1 MGNNLFMIVLENEIK
16 KIKKALNYSSDLV
29 ERRLE
34 VGSRKVALLYLDGMI
49 DVKTIDLGL
58 VEPILRNGTAVDK
71 DITALDGIVETSE
84 KLEFFTSRKEAL
96 DKLLVGGSLILFDNA
111 VGYAV
116 CSAQGFMSRPIMEP
130 PVSSVIKGP
139 REGFTESFKT
149 NVTLIRRRFPSGNL
163 VFKSF
168 TIGRYSKTHVEL
180 CYVKGI
186 ANKKVISEIEKKL
199 KKIDIDGIIDSSYI
213 SKLLEERKYSLFKQ
227 TGSTEKPDIL
237 ATKLLD
243 GRVAI
248 IVDGSPTVLTLPFMI
263 IEDFYDSEDF
273 YRRPI
278 RTSVIRVMRL
288 LGVFFAIFLP
298 GMFVAFQSHQ
308 YQLLPLKLLVT
319 IINSTTGIP
328 FSPVTEMLIALV
340 LFEVLGEASVRMP
353 RFLGM
358 AMSVVGGIILGETA
372 VNAGLLSSLTV
383 LITALSSIGLYAI
396 PDEVGTFSIIRLI
409 LVFVGASLGTYGILI
424 VSIVICVYVA
434 SLESYGVPYLAPFA
448 PLVPKDLKNSV
459 LKLSMVDLPERTTAM
474 GLKNRIKLRYGK

>member
-1 MGNNLFMIVLENEIK
+1 MIALENEIK
-16 KIKKALNYSSDLV
+16 KIKKALNYSTDLV
-29 ERRLE
+29 ERRLS
-34 VGSRKVALLYLDGMI
+34 VGDRGVVLLYLDGMI
-49 DVKTIDLGL
+49 DVKTIDLGI
-58 VEPILRNGTAVDK
+58 VEPIIRKGEAVKEDL
-71 DITALDGIVETSE
+71 TALEGIVETSE
-84 KLEFFTSRKEAL
+84 KLEFFSKRKDAL
-96 DKLLVGGSLILFDNA
+96 EKLLTGGSLILFDKA
-111 VGYAV
+111 EGYAV

-168 TIGRYSKTHVEL
+168 TVGRYSKTHIEL

-186 ANKKVISEIEKKL
+186 ANRKVVSEIERKL

-213 SKLLEERKYSLFKQ
+213 SKLMEERKYSLFKQ
-227 TGSTEKPDIL
+227 TGSTEKPDVL

-243 GRVAI
+243 GRVGI

-273 YRRPI
+273 FRRPI
-278 RTSVIRVMRL
+278 RTSVIRIMRL

-434 SLESYGVPYLAPFA
+434 CLESYGVPYLAPFA

-459 LKLSMVDLPERTTAM
+459 IKLSMVDIPERTTAM
-474 GLKNRIKLRYGK
+474 GLKNRIRLKYGK

>member
-1 MGNNLFMIVLENEIK
+1 MIVLENEIK

-58 VEPILRNGTAVDK
+58 VEPILRNGTAVGK

-111 VGYAV
+111 IGYAV

-186 ANKKVISEIEKKL
+186 ANKKVINEIEKKL

>member
-1 MGNNLFMIVLENEIK
+1 MIVLENEIK
-16 KIKKALNYSSDLV
+16 KIKKALNHTSDLV

-34 VGSRKVALLYLDGMI
+34 PEGHSIALLYLDGMI

-58 VEPILRNGTAVDK
+58 VEPLLRKANEIGNNVQSLA
-71 DITALDGIVETSE
+71 GIIETSE
-84 KLEFFTSRKEAL
+84 KLEFFTSRKDAL
-96 DKLLVGGSLILFDNA
+96 ERVMVGGSLILIDG
-111 VGYAV
+111 VEGYAV

-149 NVTLIRRRFPSGNL
+149 NITLIRRRFPNGNL

-168 TIGRYSKTHVEL
+168 TIGKYSKTHVEL

-186 ANKKVISEIEKKL
+186 AKGSVVREIERKL
-199 KKIDIDGIIDSSYI
+199 RKINIDGIVDSSYI

-237 ATKLLD
+237 AQKLLD

-248 IVDGSPTVLTLPFMI
+248 IVDGSPTVLTLPFII
-263 IEDFYDSEDF
+263 IEDFFDSEDY

-278 RTSVIRVMRL
+278 RTSIIRIMRL

-372 VNAGLLSSLTV
+372 VNAGVLSSLTV

-409 LVFVGASLGTYGILI
+409 FVFVGASLGTYGVLIASVVIL
-424 VSIVICVYVA
+424 VYVT
-434 SLESYGVPYLAPFA
+434 SLESYGVPYFSPFA
-448 PLVPKDLKNSV
+448 PLVPKDLKDSV
-459 LKLSMVDLPERTTAM
+459 IQLSLVDRPERTSSL
-474 GLKNRIKLRYGK
+474 GLKNKTRLRYGK

>member
-1 MGNNLFMIVLENEIK
+1 MIVLEKEIK
-16 KIKKALNYSSDLV
+16 KIKKYFNFSSDLV
-29 ERRLE
+29 ERRLSL
-34 VGSRKVALLYLDGMI
+34 GSTQCALLYLDGMI
-49 DVKTIDLGL
+49 DVNTIDLGL
-58 VEPILRNGTAVDK
+58 VEPLLRKTNAVLEDVR
-71 DITALDGIVETSE
+71 ALDGIVETSE
-84 KLEFFTSRKEAL
+84 KLEYFHLRKQAL
-96 DKLLVGGSLILFDNA
+96 DKVLVGGCLILIDG
-111 VGYAV
+111 VDDYAV
-116 CSAQGFMSRPIMEP
+116 CSAQGFSSRPISEP

-149 NVTLIRRRFPSGNL
+149 NITLIRRRFPTESL

-168 TIGRYSKTHVEL
+168 TIGKYSKTHVEL

-186 ANKKVISEIEKKL
+186 ANLKVAKEIERKL
-199 KKIDIDGIIDSSYI
+199 KKINIDGIVDSSYI

-227 TGSTEKPDIL
+227 TGSTEKPDVL
-237 ATKLLD
+237 AQKLLD
-243 GRVAI
+243 GRIAI
-248 IVDGSPTVLTLPFMI
+248 IVDGSPTVLTLPFII

-278 RTSVIRVMRL
+278 RTTVIRVMRL

-372 VNAGLLSSLTV
+372 VNAGILSSLTV

-396 PDEVGTFSIIRLI
+396 PDEVGTFSVIRLI
-409 LVFVGASLGTYGILI
+409 FVFVGASLGTYGILI
-424 VSIVICVYVA
+424 SSIVICVYVA

-459 LKLSMVDLPERTTAM
+459 LKLSMVDIPERTSSL
-474 GLKNRIKLRYGK
+474 GLKNKTRLRYGK

>member
-1 MGNNLFMIVLENEIK
+1 MIVLETEIK
-16 KIKKALNYSSDLV
+16 KIKKALNYSTDLV
-29 ERRLE
+29 ERRLSVE
-34 VGSRKVALLYLDGMI
+34 NRKVALLYLDGMI
-49 DVKTIDLGL
+49 DVKTIDLGI
-58 VEPILRNGTAVDK
+58 VEPIIRNGALIK
-71 DITALDGIVETSE
+71 EDITALDGVVETSE
-84 KLEFFTSRKEAL
+84 KLEFFSNRKDAL
-96 DKLLVGGSLILFDNA
+96 EKLLTGGSLILFDNA
-111 VGYAV
+111 KGYAV

-149 NVTLIRRRFPSGNL
+149 NITLIRRRFPNGNL

-168 TIGRYSKTHVEL
+168 TVGRYSKTHLEL
-180 CYVKGI
+180 CYIKGI
-186 ANKKVISEIEKKL
+186 ANRKVVNEIERKL
-199 KKIDIDGIIDSSYI
+199 KKIDIDGIIDASYI
-213 SKLLEERKYSLFKQ
+213 AKLLEDRKYSIFKQ

-237 ATKLLD
+237 ASKLLD

-434 SLESYGVPYLAPFA
+434 CLESYGVPYLAPFA
-448 PLVPKDLKNSV
+448 PLVPKDLKNSII
-459 LKLSMVDLPERTTAM
+459 KLSMVDLPERTSSM
-474 GLKNRIKLRYGK
+474 GLKNKIRLKYGK

>member
-1 MGNNLFMIVLENEIK
+1 MIVLENEIK
-16 KIKKALNYSSDLV
+16 KIKKALNHTSDLV

-34 VGSRKVALLYLDGMI
+34 PEGHSIALLYLDGMI

-58 VEPILRNGTAVDK
+58 VEPLLRKANEIGNNVQSLA
-71 DITALDGIVETSE
+71 GIIETSE
-84 KLEFFTSRKEAL
+84 KLEFFISRKDAL
-96 DKLLVGGSLILFDNA
+96 ERVMVGGSLILIDG
-111 VGYAV
+111 VEGYAV

-149 NVTLIRRRFPSGNL
+149 NITLIRRRFPNGNL

-168 TIGRYSKTHVEL
+168 TIGKYSKTHVEL

-186 ANKKVISEIEKKL
+186 AKGSVVREIERKL
-199 KKIDIDGIIDSSYI
+199 RKINIDGIVDSSYV

-237 ATKLLD
+237 AQKLLD

-248 IVDGSPTVLTLPFMI
+248 IVDGSPTVLTLPFII
-263 IEDFYDSEDF
+263 IEDFFDSEDY

-278 RTSVIRVMRL
+278 RTSIIRIMRL

-372 VNAGLLSSLTV
+372 VNAGVLSSLTV

-409 LVFVGASLGTYGILI
+409 FVFVGASLGTYGVLIASVVIL
-424 VSIVICVYVA
+424 VYVT
-434 SLESYGVPYLAPFA
+434 SLESYGVPYFSPFA
-448 PLVPKDLKNSV
+448 PLVPKDLKDSV
-459 LKLSMVDLPERTTAM
+459 IQLSLVDRPERTSSL
-474 GLKNRIKLRYGK
+474 GLKNKTRLRYGK

>member
-1 MGNNLFMIVLENEIK
+1 MIALENEIK
-16 KIKKALNYSSDLV
+16 KIKKALNYSTDLV
-29 ERRLE
+29 ERRLS
-34 VGSRKVALLYLDGMI
+34 VGDRGVVLLYLDGMI
-49 DVKTIDLGL
+49 DVKTIDLGI
-58 VEPILRNGTAVDK
+58 VEPIIRKGEAVKEDL
-71 DITALDGIVETSE
+71 TALEGIVETSE
-84 KLEFFTSRKEAL
+84 KLEFFSKRKDAL
-96 DKLLVGGSLILFDNA
+96 EKLLTGGSLILFDKA
-111 VGYAV
+111 EGYAV

-168 TIGRYSKTHVEL
+168 TVGRYSKTHIEL

-186 ANKKVISEIEKKL
+186 ANRKVVSEIERKL

-213 SKLLEERKYSLFKQ
+213 SKLMEERKYSLFKQ
-227 TGSTEKPDIL
+227 TGSTEKPDVL

-243 GRVAI
+243 GRVGI

-434 SLESYGVPYLAPFA
+434 CLESYGVPYLAPFA

-459 LKLSMVDLPERTTAM
+459 IKLSMVDIPERTTAM
-474 GLKNRIKLRYGK
+474 GLKNRIRLKYGK

>member
-1 MGNNLFMIVLENEIK
+1 MIVLENEIK
-16 KIKKALNYSSDLV
+16 KIKKALNHTSDLV

-34 VGSRKVALLYLDGMI
+34 PEGHSIALLYLDGMI

-58 VEPILRNGTAVDK
+58 VEPLLRKANEIGNNVQSLA
-71 DITALDGIVETSE
+71 GIIETSE
-84 KLEFFTSRKEAL
+84 KLEFFISRKDAL
-96 DKLLVGGSLILFDNA
+96 ERVMVGGSLILIDG
-111 VGYAV
+111 VEGYAV

-149 NVTLIRRRFPSGNL
+149 NITLIRRRFPNGNL

-168 TIGRYSKTHVEL
+168 TIGKYSKTHVEL

-186 ANKKVISEIEKKL
+186 AKGSVVREIERKL
-199 KKIDIDGIIDSSYI
+199 RKINIDGIVDSSYI

-237 ATKLLD
+237 AQKLLD

-248 IVDGSPTVLTLPFMI
+248 IVDGSPTVLTLPFII
-263 IEDFYDSEDF
+263 IEDFFDSEDY

-278 RTSVIRVMRL
+278 RTSIIRIMRL

-372 VNAGLLSSLTV
+372 VNAGVLSSLTV

-409 LVFVGASLGTYGILI
+409 FVFVGASLGTYGVLIASVVIL
-424 VSIVICVYVA
+424 VYVT
-434 SLESYGVPYLAPFA
+434 SLESYGVPYFSPFA
-448 PLVPKDLKNSV
+448 PLVPKDLKDSV
-459 LKLSMVDLPERTTAM
+459 IQLSLVDRPERTSSL
-474 GLKNRIKLRYGK
+474 GLKNKTRLRYGK

>member
-1 MGNNLFMIVLENEIK
+1 MIVLETEIK
-16 KIKKALNYSSDLV
+16 RIKKALNYSTDLV
-29 ERRLE
+29 ERRLSVE
-34 VGSRKVALLYLDGMI
+34 NRKVALLYLDGMI
-49 DVKTIDLGL
+49 DVKTIDLGI
-58 VEPILRNGTAVDK
+58 VEPIIRNGALIK
-71 DITALDGIVETSE
+71 EDITALDGVVETSE
-84 KLEFFTSRKEAL
+84 KLEFFSSRKDAL
-96 DKLLVGGSLILFDNA
+96 EKLLTGGSLILFDN
-111 VGYAV
+111 VKGYAV

-149 NVTLIRRRFPSGNL
+149 NITLIRRRFPNGNL

-168 TIGRYSKTHVEL
+168 TVGRYSKTHLEL
-180 CYVKGI
+180 CYIKGI
-186 ANKKVISEIEKKL
+186 ANRKVVNEIERKL
-199 KKIDIDGIIDSSYI
+199 KKIDIDGIIDASYI
-213 SKLLEERKYSLFKQ
+213 AKLLEDRKYSIFKQ

-237 ATKLLD
+237 ASKLLD

-434 SLESYGVPYLAPFA
+434 CMESYGVPYLAPFA
-448 PLVPKDLKNSV
+448 PLVPKDLKNSII
-459 LKLSMVDLPERTTAM
+459 KLSMVDLPERTSSM
-474 GLKNRIKLRYGK
+474 GLKNKIRLKYGK

>member
-1 MGNNLFMIVLENEIK
+1 MIVLENEIK
-16 KIKKALNYSSDLV
+16 KIKKALNYTSDLV
-29 ERRLE
+29 ERRLSIE
-34 VGSRKVALLYLDGMI
+34 GRKVALIYLDGMI
-49 DVKTIDLGL
+49 DVKTVDLGL
-58 VEPILRNGTAVDK
+58 VEPLLSNGSVVK
-71 DITALDGIVETSE
+71 DDISMLEGVVETSE
-84 KLEFFTSRKEAL
+84 KLEFFTDRKQAL
-96 DKLLVGGSLILFDNA
+96 EKVLTGSSLIIFDGAN
-111 VGYAV
+111 GYAV
-116 CSAQGFMSRPIMEP
+116 CSAQGFLSRPIMEP

-149 NVTLIRRRFPSGNL
+149 NVTLIRRRFPNGNL

-168 TIGRYSKTHVEL
+168 TVGKYSKTHIEL

-186 ANKKVISEIEKKL
+186 ANKRVVKEIEQKI
-199 KKIDIDGIIDSSYI
+199 KKINIDGIIDSSYVA
-213 SKLLEERKYSLFKQ
+213 KLLEERKYSLFKQ

-263 IEDFYDSEDF
+263 IEDFYDSEDY

-278 RTSVIRVMRL
+278 RTSVIRIMRL

-372 VNAGLLSSLTV
+372 VNAGLLSTITV

-396 PDEVGTFSIIRLI
+396 PDEVGTFSVIRLI
-409 LVFVGASLGTYGILI
+409 LVFVGASLGTYGVLM
-424 VSIVICVYVA
+424 VSIVICVYV
-434 SLESYGVPYLAPFA
+434 SCMESYGVPYLAPFA
-448 PLVPKDLKNSV
+448 PLVPKDLKNSII
-459 LKLSMVDLPERTTAM
+459 KLSMVDIPYRTTSM
-474 GLKNRIKLRYGK
+474 GLKNKTRLRYGK

>member
-1 MGNNLFMIVLENEIK
+1 MIVLENEIK
-16 KIKKALNYSSDLV
+16 KIKKALNHTSDLV

-34 VGSRKVALLYLDGMI
+34 PEGHSIALLYLDGMI

-58 VEPILRNGTAVDK
+58 VEPLLRKANEIGNNVQSLA
-71 DITALDGIVETSE
+71 GIIETSE
-84 KLEFFTSRKEAL
+84 KLEFFTSRKDAL
-96 DKLLVGGSLILFDNA
+96 ERVMVGGSLILIDG
-111 VGYAV
+111 VEGYAV

-149 NVTLIRRRFPSGNL
+149 NITLIRRRFPNGNL

-168 TIGRYSKTHVEL
+168 TIGKYSKTHVEL

-186 ANKKVISEIEKKL
+186 AKGSVVREIERKL
-199 KKIDIDGIIDSSYI
+199 RKINIDGIVDSSYV

-237 ATKLLD
+237 AQKLLD

-248 IVDGSPTVLTLPFMI
+248 IVDGSPTVLTLPFII
-263 IEDFYDSEDF
+263 IEDFFDSEDY

-278 RTSVIRVMRL
+278 RTSIIRIMRL

-372 VNAGLLSSLTV
+372 VNAGVLSSLTV

-409 LVFVGASLGTYGILI
+409 FVFVGASLGTYGVLIASVVIL
-424 VSIVICVYVA
+424 VYVT
-434 SLESYGVPYLAPFA
+434 SLESYGVPYFSPFA
-448 PLVPKDLKNSV
+448 PLVPKDLKDSV
-459 LKLSMVDLPERTTAM
+459 IQLSLVDRPERTSSL
-474 GLKNRIKLRYGK
+474 GLKNKTRLRYGK

>member
-1 MGNNLFMIVLENEIK
+1 MIVLENEIK

-186 ANKKVISEIEKKL
+186 ANKKVINEIEKKL

>member
-1 MGNNLFMIVLENEIK
+1 MIALENEIK
-16 KIKKALNYSSDLV
+16 KIKKALNYSTDLV
-29 ERRLE
+29 ERRLS
-34 VGSRKVALLYLDGMI
+34 VGDRGVVLLYLDGMI
-49 DVKTIDLGL
+49 DVKTIDLGI
-58 VEPILRNGTAVDK
+58 VEPIIRKGEAVKEDL
-71 DITALDGIVETSE
+71 TALEGIVETSE
-84 KLEFFTSRKEAL
+84 KLEFFSKRKDAL
-96 DKLLVGGSLILFDNA
+96 EKLLTGGSLILFDKA
-111 VGYAV
+111 EGYAV

-168 TIGRYSKTHVEL
+168 TVGRYSKTHIEL

-186 ANKKVISEIEKKL
+186 ANRKVVSEIERKL

-213 SKLLEERKYSLFKQ
+213 SKLMEERKYSLFKQ
-227 TGSTEKPDIL
+227 TGSTEKPDVL

-243 GRVAI
+243 GRVGI

-434 SLESYGVPYLAPFA
+434 CLESYGVPYLAPFA

-459 LKLSMVDLPERTTAM
+459 IKLSMVDIPERTTAM
-474 GLKNRIKLRYGK
+474 GLKNKIRLKYGK